1 MIIDTSAFALVS
13 FCVGKGGNKKER
25 TTPNP
30 DSPSQFLSLFL
41 GRTAAVIAAA
51 LFRFTGKSCILNVKE
66 TKKIKRNIKSKKK
79 GIKK

>member
-41 GRTAAVIAAA
+41 ERAAVGNAAVFFFLQVIPA
-51 LFRFTGKSCILNVKE
+51 Y
-66 TKKIKRNIKSKKK
+66 
-79 GIKK
+79 